1 MLGWGESVTMAPRGQ
16 REIVSVLGVDL
27 GSARLHI
34 ARVQRGHAVPVAAMD
49 GQAYVASVVAL
60 GRGGPLVGSA
70 ARARLMV
77 SPGEVLFGPARHLGG
92 SPVRLGATSYLPEEL
107 VSWLLKEALSAG
119 QVATGERMEGVALSR
134 AAWASPEA
142 RLALDE
148 AVNMAGVKPLGTAV
162 STSLAAAAH
171 LIERALTGIV
181 AVVDVGSWKLEAAVV
196 ALAPGQVRPLGRSV
210 DATIGG
216 SWLDG
221 QLVRAMAHSVSP
233 DQEGQILKNHICY
246 ALLREQCEHARISLS
261 TLAEVDVSMPFLA
274 SLVGATGT
282 PVGRL
287 DRPLVESMARP
298 LGEAVETVCREASLQ
313 AGIELAEVTEVIL
326 VGGLARMP
334 AVRAQVARLFGRE
347 PYKAGD
353 MEGTVARGAAFLAA
367 AAVGEVRLEIL
378 DVLEQSTDLT
388 AGAGWGQPVPPP
400 AVTPTPDLILV
411 PPTPSVEPS
420 SAGLAAAEA
429 APETISDAPTTR
441 NPQVSPA
448 EIEFAPGLRST
459 SVGGS
464 GSVRQAPIITPP
476 PSLDDLAAA
485 PPEHA
490 APAHMSSPVRTA
502 MPLSGS
508 AMPTSCPDTPP
519 ALVPERPMAPAVKVP
534 TLPSEGAFRNP
545 RTAQDMAA
553 LALGGALRTH
563 QPMPIA
569 VLLLAIGQRRHLNG
583 TLKLSSGAARASVS
597 ILRGGLGGSPL
608 EMEQLRRSFEWPEGQ
623 YKMTGDLPLR
633 PNIQRVPVVSVV
645 IHGIRSAL
653 RSFNLAD
660 VMKIIEPLLGDAP
673 HVVPNR
679 APIIP
684 LMGLSPR
691 ELRFVEHVMDGVTS
705 ASDIL
710 ARGGIGKDTAIQI
723 LFVLH
728 IFAALEWLPAEHA
741 GGETLADRLNARA
754 AKIDHV
760 DHFEVLGIHWSVQR
774 ADIERAY
781 RSLQEILGP
790 GSRGEQA
797 APEAAA
803 KILARAATAYQV
815 VSVDSQRRDYLLKI
829 HPDVDY
835 EAIESIADNQAEWNA
850 WRGVDEAARET
861 TQLKNELVQLAHMQH
876 RHPKRD

>member
-1 MLGWGESVTMAPRGQ
+1 M
-16 REIVSVLGVDL
+16 
-27 GSARLHI
+27 
-34 ARVQRGHAVPVAAMD
+34 PVAATD
-49 GQAYVASVVAL
+49 GQAFVASVVAL
-60 GRGGPLVGSA
+60 VRGGPLVGSA
-70 ARARLMV
+70 ARAHLMV

-92 SPVRLGATSYLPEEL
+92 GPVRLGTTSYLPEEL
-107 VSWLLKEALSAG
+107 VSWLLKEALRAG
-119 QVATGERMEGVALSR
+119 QVATGERIEGLALSR

-142 RLALDE
+142 RRALDE
-148 AVNMAGVKPLGTAV
+148 AVRVAGVMPLGTAV

-171 LIERALTGIV
+171 LIERALTGTV
-181 AVVDVGSWKLEAAVV
+181 AVVDVGSWKLEAAIV

-233 DQEGQILKNHICY
+233 KQEGQILKNHICY
-246 ALLREQCEHARISLS
+246 ALLREQCENARISLS
-261 TLAEVDVSMPFLA
+261 TLAEVDVRMPFLA

-282 PVGRL
+282 PVGCL
-287 DRPLVESMARP
+287 DRPLVESVARP
-298 LGEAVETVCREASLQ
+298 LCDALATVCREASVQ
-313 AGIELAEVTEVIL
+313 AGVELAEVTELIL

-334 AVRAQVARLFGRE
+334 AVRARVAKLFGRE

-367 AAVGEVRLEIL
+367 AAMGEIRLDIL
-378 DVLEQSTDLT
+378 DVLEQSTDVT

-400 AVTPTPDLILV
+400 AVTPTPDLILLT
-411 PPTPSVEPS
+411 PTPSAEMV
-420 SAGLAAAEA
+420 SAVSPAAEA
-429 APETISDAPTTR
+429 APEPTTDEATTR
-441 NPQVSPA
+441 NPPVSLA
-448 EIEFAPGLRST
+448 EIEFAPSLRSAPAGV
-459 SVGGS
+459 SV
-464 GSVRQAPIITPP
+464 SVREAPIITPP
-476 PSLDDLAAA
+476 TSLGDRTAS

-490 APAHMSSPVRTA
+490 APEGLASAHDPQASPLQLAR
-502 MPLSGS
+502 PRSGS
-508 AMPTSCPDTPP
+508 VVPTSRPDTPP
-519 ALVPERPMAPAVKVP
+519 ALAPERLMPLAVKVP
-534 TLPSEGAFRNP
+534 TLPSEGAFKNP
-545 RTAQDMAA
+545 RTAQDMAV
-553 LALGGALRTH
+553 LALGGALHT
-563 QPMPIA
+563 QPPIPIP
-569 VLLLAIGQRRHLNG
+569 VLLLAIGRRRHLNG
-583 TLKLSSGAARASVS
+583 TLKLSSGAARASIA
-597 ILRGGLGGSPL
+597 ILRGGVGGSPL

-623 YKMTGDLPLR
+623 YKVTGDLPVHS
-633 PNIQRVPVVSVV
+633 NITRVPVVSVV

-660 VMKIIEPLLGDAP
+660 VMKIIEPRLGDAP
-673 HVVPNR
+673 RVMPSR

-705 ASDIL
+705 ASDIF

-754 AKIDHV
+754 AKIDRV
-760 DHFEVLGIHWSVQR
+760 DHFEALGVHWSVPR

-781 RSLQEILGP
+781 RSLQEMLGP

-803 KILARAATAYQV
+803 TILARAAKAYQV
-815 VSVDSQRRDYLLKI
+815 VSVDSQRRDYLLEI

-850 WRGVDEAARET
+850 WRGVDEASRET
-861 TQLKNELVQLAHMQH
+861 TRLKNELIELAHMQH
-876 RHPKRD
+876 RDPKHD